1 MASKFQI
8 DIETGDGIPSVSV
21 SGDVD
26 KEGWVEEFLD
36 GVDELLSMMSEM
48 YGRSVVQERLKKHLT
63 PQP

>member
-1 MASKFQI
+1 MAAKFQI
-8 DIETGDGIPSVSV
+8 DIETGDGVPSVSV

-26 KEGWVEEFLD
+26 KDGWVGDLLD

-48 YGRSVVQERLKKHLT
+48 YGRSVIQERLKKHLT